1 MSTTFR
7 LGIFIVATLLIF
19 ADGVFLI
26 GGTQFLFI
34 NDKTLYRHF
43 DAAAASLQEDREA
56 LKHNFL
62 LRRFF
67 KKRGYEDS
75 DELTKYEVSQ
85 LPATQPEK
93 QFTYDAS
100 KLFDKRD
107 SAKLKNQKAL
117 GEGGNSPNRIH
128 RKIACR
134 RKPARWWC
142 ATIWCRISG

>member
-56 LKHNFL
+56 LKHNFCCGDFS
-62 LRRFF
+62 RSA
-67 KKRGYEDS
+67 D
-75 DELTKYEVSQ
+75 TKIPTS
-85 LPATQPEK
+85 
-93 QFTYDAS
+93 
-100 KLFDKRD
+100 
-107 SAKLKNQKAL
+107 
-117 GEGGNSPNRIH
+117 
-128 RKIACR
+128 
-134 RKPARWWC
+134 
-142 ATIWCRISG
+142 